1 MDNKSYLKLKEQ
13 VNHGNM
19 QLPME
24 VYHVEFT
31 NSADFYSHWH
41 DEMEFI
47 YVLNGS
53 AEICIDFKTI
63 NVKNGDFII
72 IPKGSIHYMIG
83 KENTKISY
91 IALVF
96 NLSLI
101 EGNALDYS
109 QINFINPI
117 IQNELFFK
125 NIIKPKDPSHDK
137 IIAAFNNIIESYTNK
152 PSAFQLEIKCALFS
166 IFSSIFKENYI
177 SFNLDAE
184 KNSNLVKLEKL
195 KEVIKYIQTNY
206 KSPITI
212 KELAHIAQYSEY
224 HFLRFFKSQ
233 TGKTCTQFINY
244 FRIQKAT
251 LLLFDTNLSITEIA
265 YEVGF
270 GDVSYFIKTFKKYL
284 SISPTKYRN
293 ENNKNSR

>member
-1 MDNKSYLKLKEQ
+1 MDNKSYLQLKEQ

-47 YVLNGS
+47 YILNGS
-53 AEICIDFKTI
+53 AEICIDFKIFSVT
-63 NVKNGDFII
+63 NGDFII
-72 IPKGSIHYMIG
+72 IPKGAIHYMIG

-101 EGNALDYS
+101 EGNTLDYS
-109 QINFINPI
+109 QINFVTPI
-117 IQNELFFK
+117 VQNKLFFK
-125 NIIKPKDPSHDK
+125 NVISISNVGHAK
-137 IIAAFNNIIESYTNK
+137 IVNAFNNLIESYGNK
-152 PSAFQLEIKCALFS
+152 AYGFQLEIKGELFL
-166 IFSSIFKENYI
+166 IFSTIFKEGYVSLNVSSENYSDLI
-177 SFNLDAE
+177 
-184 KNSNLVKLEKL
+184 KVGKL

-206 KSPITI
+206 KNPITI
-212 KELAHIAQYSEY
+212 KELADIAQYSEY

-233 TGKTCTQFINY
+233 TGKTCTQYINY

-251 LLLFDTNLSITEIA
+251 LLLFNTNLSITEIA

-270 GDVSYFIKTFKKYL
+270 GDVSYFIKTFKKFL
-284 SISPTKYRN
+284 SISPTKYRKTN
-293 ENNKNSR
+293 L